1 MLNKKIKMNKLSI
14 AAAVTGAALLVSCSG
29 DSRFPDYEKTET
41 GIYYQ
46 VHKEGDQSKQVK
58 EGDVLFISQV
68 MFTEGDSLLFD
79 SRKMDKSQGPYAVQV
94 GKTMYPGDMFDA
106 LKLMHVGDSTT
117 FCLKVSDM
125 WGKGY
130 KQPIPEFLD
139 SASYL
144 KYSIRIDSLYSKE
157 KVEKIQ
163 KEQMAAQQEMM
174 KKFQAMEDSLLNAY
188 LVANKITVK
197 PTETGLYYIE
207 KKKGK
212 GALVQPGDSVTVE
225 YKGMYTDGT
234 VFDSSEG
241 HPEAFT
247 FPAGK
252 QMVIA
257 AWDEALMKMN
267 TGTKILIVCP
277 SKIAYGPYGYG
288 RIGPF
293 TPLVFEMELV
303 GIKSAK
309 K

>member
-1 MLNKKIKMNKLSI
+1 MNKLTI
-14 AAAVTGAALLVSCSG
+14 AVAGIGAAFLASCSG

-46 VHKEGDQSKQVK
+46 NHKEGDQASVIK

-68 MFTEGDSLLFD
+68 MYTEKDSLLFD
-79 SRKMDKSQGPYAVQV
+79 SRKMDKSQGPYAVQI
-94 GKTMYPGDMFDA
+94 GKPMYPGDMFDA
-106 LKLMHVGDSTT
+106 LKMMHVGDSST

-130 KQPIPEFLD
+130 KKPIPPFLD
-139 SASYL
+139 SASYI
-144 KYSIRIDSLYSKE
+144 KYSIRIDSVYSKE
-157 KVEKIQ
+157 KVEKLQ
-163 KEQMAAQQEMM
+163 QEQMAMQQEMM
-174 KKFQAMEDSLLNAY
+174 KRYQTMEDSLLSTY
-188 LVANKITVK
+188 LTANKITAK
-197 PTETGLYYIE
+197 PTQTGLYFIE
-207 KKKGK
+207 KKKGR
-212 GALVQPGDSVTVE
+212 GALVQEGDSVTVA
-225 YKGMYTDGT
+225 YKGMFTDGT

-247 FPAGK
+247 FAAGR

-257 AWDEALMKMN
+257 AWDEALMKMSV
-267 TGTKILIVCP
+267 GTKALLICP
-277 SKIAYGPYGYG
+277 SNISYGPYGYG
-288 RIGPF
+288 SIPPF

>member
-1 MLNKKIKMNKLSI
+1 MLNKKQTMNKLTI
-14 AAAVTGAALLVSCSG
+14 AVAGISAAFLASCSG

-46 VHKEGDQSKQVK
+46 NHKEGDQASVIK

-79 SRKMDKSQGPYAVQV
+79 SRKMDKSQGPYAVQI

-106 LKLMHVGDSTT
+106 LKMMHVGDSST

-125 WGKGY
+125 WNKGY
-130 KQPIPEFLD
+130 KQPIPPFLD

-144 KYSIRIDSLYSKE
+144 KYSIRIDSVYSKE
-157 KVEKIQ
+157 KVDKLQNEQ
-163 KEQMAAQQEMM
+163 KAQQQEMM
-174 KKFQAMEDSLLNAY
+174 KKYQALEDSLLSSY
-188 LVANKITVK
+188 ISANKITAK
-197 PTETGLYYIE
+197 PTQSGLIYIE

-212 GALVQPGDSVTVE
+212 GALVQVGDSVTVA
-225 YKGMYTDGT
+225 YKGMFTDGT

-241 HPEAFT
+241 NPEPFT

-252 QMVIA
+252 QVVIA
-257 AWDEALMKMN
+257 AWDETLMKMN
-267 TGTKILIVCP
+267 VGTKALIVCP
-277 SKIAYGPYGYG
+277 SDISYGPYGYG
-288 RIGPF
+288 SIPPF
-293 TPLVFEMELV
+293 TPLVFEMELI

-309 K
+309 